1 MEHFNTIN
9 RIAILVYPKKPFIDW
24 LKYVDPE
31 VPLFDDIDDSK
42 TVYLLP
48 EEASEN
54 YQKYVKKI
62 CTKIFENQLLAW
74 FTNPTV
80 WPHDR
85 SWKVFQDWFH
95 VEMHSIIYDTVGQ
108 EIEKY

>member
-1 MEHFNTIN
+1 MEHFSTIN

-31 VPLFDDIDDSK
+31 VPLCDRVHDSK

-48 EEASEN
+48 EEVSEDWE
-54 YQKYVKKI
+54 KYLKKI

-74 FTNPTV
+74 FTDPSI
-80 WPHDR
+80 WPQDR
-85 SWKVFQDWFH
+85 SWKVFKKWFA
-95 VEMHSIIYDTVGQ
+95 VEMQSIIFDTVDD
-108 EIEKY
+108 EIEKE

>member
-9 RIAILVYPKKPFIDW
+9 RIAVLVYPKKPFIDW

-31 VPLFDDIDDSK
+31 VPLFDDVDDSK

-48 EEASEN
+48 EDVSEDWE
-54 YQKYVKKI
+54 KHVKKI

-74 FTNPTV
+74 FTDPSI

-85 SWKVFQDWFH
+85 SWKVFKEWFH
-95 VEMHSIIYDTVGQ
+95 VEMQSIIYDTM
-108 EIEKY
+108 EDSIEKE